1 MKKVLIAVAIA
12 TSASAVMADGWKFA
26 PLFTDPSFKLQP
38 AVALTVGAIDP
49 KVDNMSVMS
58 AVGVDFNFNC
68 GILQDPQNRM
78 RTHLN
83 ISQGSKDDAKVLA
96 VELSPRYT
104 RPLGDGMSVGY
115 GPSVAAYKFKDDKT
129 GFEMN
134 RLGLGVAVGA
144 NYRQG
149 AFYAGADLRYHA
161 TNEKNNADFDNVS
174 AGVKVGMNF

>member
-1 MKKVLIAVAIA
+1 MKKIIIAVALA

-38 AVALTVGAIDP
+38 TVALTVGVIDP
-49 KVDNMSVMS
+49 KESNMDPMT

-83 ISQGSKDDAKVLA
+83 ISQGSKDDVKVLA

-115 GPSVAAYKFKDDKT
+115 GPSLSAYKFKDDAT
-129 GFEMN
+129 GFEMK
-134 RLGLGVAVGA
+134 RLGLGVAVGV
-144 NYRQG
+144 NYRAG

-161 TNEKNNADFDNVS
+161 TNEKNDTSFQNVA
-174 AGVKVGMNF
+174 AGAKVGMNF